1 MGAKGGELD
10 HTDGEEDR
18 LSRGYKMRKGT
29 VKFIFLVAFIA
40 AAVIITRALGLG
52 QYLAE
57 ERLRAWIDGF
67 GAWGPVVYVLIYSIA
82 PVFMAPGLP
91 LTVAGGVLFGPFWGV
106 VYVAIGA
113 TIGASAAFLIA
124 RLMGREW
131 VLSHIKGGGRVSELD
146 RRTKEKGWRIV
157 AFTRLIPLFP
167 YNFLNYAFGL
177 TGIGFLTYAVMS
189 FVFMLPGIIAYVIF
203 SSSLLDLA
211 SGRVSKEFLIGLLL
225 VILVSL
231 ISILYQRHRG
241 QRI

>member
-1 MGAKGGELD
+1 
-10 HTDGEEDR
+10 
-18 LSRGYKMRKGT
+18 MRKGT
-29 VKFIFLVAFIA
+29 LKFVLLISFIV
-40 AAVIITRALGLG
+40 AAVLISRAFGLG
-52 QYLAE
+52 EYLAE
-57 ERLRAWIDGF
+57 ERLRAWIDGH

-131 VLSHIKGGGRVSELD
+131 VQGIIKGGGRVAELD
-146 RRTKEKGWRIV
+146 RRTKEEGWKIV

-177 TGIGFLTYAVMS
+177 TGIRFLTYAVTT
-189 FVFMLPGIIAYVIF
+189 FVFMLPGIVAFVIF

-211 SGRVSKEFLIGLLL
+211 KGKVSREFLIGLLL
-225 VILVSL
+225 VIIVSL
-231 ISILYQRHRG
+231 IPILYKRRRG